1 MTASTIRL
9 TVYADTYS
17 EIIDKAEVELCRFLG
32 VDSVQ
37 EAGCLYEMIIRP
49 TDPDDYASD
58 ASSFMA
64 EVIARVKK

>member
-17 EIIDKAEVELCRFLG
+17 EIIDRAEVELRRFLG
-32 VDSVQ
+32 VDSLH
-37 EAGCLYEMIIRP
+37 EAGCMYEMIIQP
-49 TDPDDYASD
+49 TDIDDYASD
-58 ASSFMA
+58 DKSFMA

>member
-17 EIIDKAEVELCRFLG
+17 ETIDRAEVELCRFLG
-32 VDSVQ
+32 VDSLQ

-49 TDPDDYASD
+49 TDLDDPASD
-58 ASSFMA
+58 DKSFVA